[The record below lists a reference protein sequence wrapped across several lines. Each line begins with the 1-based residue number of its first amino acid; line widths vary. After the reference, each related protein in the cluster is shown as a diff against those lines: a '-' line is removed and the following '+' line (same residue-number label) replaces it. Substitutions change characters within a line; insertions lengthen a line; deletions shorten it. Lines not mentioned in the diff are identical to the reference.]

1 PSACSPTVSA
11 RDDRPHCNAAVGAT
25 DYYTREV
32 ADMARAKHPCRE
44 QGCTVPCPPGVSR
57 CPEHTRAHD
66 RARGTTAQRGYG
78 TSHQR
83 LRRALSPIVQAGRA
97 TCWRCGLPIAPDEA
111 WDLGHDDEDRTI
123 TRGPEHAYTC
133 NRSAAGR
140 AAHGLA
146 PHNGT
151 R

>member
-1 PSACSPTVSA
+1 
-11 RDDRPHCNAAVGAT
+11 
-25 DYYTREV
+25 
-32 ADMARAKHPCRE
+32 MARAKHPCRE

-57 CPEHTRAHD
+57 CPEHTRARD

-146 PHNGT
+146 PHNGQ